1 MREVHEIPKGMV
13 QPWMIWGCLAE
24 LFLGSFVLPA
34 VVFMFL
40 KWWPVMLAVP
50 FLVIGS
56 YLITAKDM
64 FAFSV
69 AYQSFGATAKPRSLK
84 YWSGAKTYAPR

>member
-1 MREVHEIPKGMV
+1 
-13 QPWMIWGCLAE
+13 
-24 LFLGSFVLPA
+24 
-34 VVFMFL
+34 
-40 KWWPVMLAVP
+40 VP
-50 FLVIGS
+50 FLVIGA

-84 YWSGAKTYAPR
+84 YWGGAKTYAPR